1 MILADAGPLVA
12 LFDSRDHHHTRCRR
26 TLDGLKEPLATTTP
40 VLAEAFH
47 LLRPGSIGPPR
58 LMEYIRHGGL
68 GVLPVDDRKLQRCFD
83 LMLQYADIPMDF
95 ADASIVCAAEHFETR
110 KVFTLDRGDFATY
123 RIRRG
128 YHQIPFTIIGDPSGP
143 RFVREG
149 VGQDEEVEPAHTP

>member
-1 MILADAGPLVA
+1 MV
-12 LFDSRDHHHTRCRR
+12 
-26 TLDGLKEPLATTTP
+26 TTTP

-58 LMEYIRHGGL
+58 LMEYIRRGGL
-68 GVLPVDDRKLQRCFD
+68 GVLPVEDQKLQRCFD
-83 LMLQYADIPMDF
+83 LMLRYADIPMDF
-95 ADASIVCAAEHFETR
+95 ADASLVGAAEYLETD

-128 YHQIPFTIIGDPSGP
+128 YHRIPFTIIGDRSGP

-149 VGQDEEVEPAHTP
+149 VGQDEDVEPAHTP

>member
-1 MILADAGPLVA
+1 
-12 LFDSRDHHHTRCRR
+12 
-26 TLDGLKEPLATTTP
+26 
-40 VLAEAFH
+40 
-47 LLRPGSIGPPR
+47 
-58 LMEYIRHGGL
+58 MEYIRHGGL

-83 LMLQYADIPMDF
+83 LMLQYADTPMDF
-95 ADASIVCAAEHFETR
+95 ADASIVSAAEHFETR

-143 RFVREG
+143 RCVREG